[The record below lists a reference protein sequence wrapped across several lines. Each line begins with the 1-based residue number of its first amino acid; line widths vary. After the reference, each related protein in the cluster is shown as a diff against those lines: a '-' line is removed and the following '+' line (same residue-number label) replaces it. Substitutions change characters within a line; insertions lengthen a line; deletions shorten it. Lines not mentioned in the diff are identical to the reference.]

1 MIRVLGVDPGLDGAL
16 AVLDLHH
23 SGAILHLTS
32 VTPTPTLTVTV
43 RKRLRREYD
52 VPAMWRVLFDAVSP
66 PGVSVAL
73 VAIEH
78 QGPRPQEGVVSSFRT
93 GVGFGLWRGLVAA
106 ARVPLAIV
114 APLAWRREYG
124 LVGCGKRA
132 AIRIA
137 VERFPSYPPALSRH
151 DGAADAILIAGFA
164 ALRRVLPDALPTDP
178 TRAAASPAP
187 TDTAPDRLPT
197 G

>member
-1 MIRVLGVDPGLDGAL
+1 MIRVVGIDPGLDGAL
-16 AVLDLHH
+16 AVLDLHQ

-32 VTPTPTLTVTV
+32 VHPTPTLTVTI
-43 RKRLRREYD
+43 RKRPRREYD
-52 VPAMWRVLFDAVSP
+52 VPGMWRLLSDAVSP
-66 PGVSVAL
+66 AGVDIAL
-73 VAIEH
+73 VAVEH

-106 ARVPLAIV
+106 ACVPLAIV

-124 LVGCGKRA
+124 LIGCGKRA
-132 AIRIA
+132 SIRIA

-164 ALRRVLPDALPTDP
+164 ALRRVLPDAPPGDPARAATSPASTDTDP
-178 TRAAASPAP
+178 
-187 TDTAPDRLPT
+187 DLLPT

>member
-1 MIRVLGVDPGLDGAL
+1 MIRVIGVDPGLAGAL
-16 AVLDLHH
+16 AVLDLHQ

-32 VTPTPTLTVTV
+32 VTPTPTLTVTI
-43 RKRLRREYD
+43 RKRPRREYD
-52 VPAMWRVLFDAVSP
+52 VPGMWRLLSDAVSP
-66 PGVSVAL
+66 AGVSVAL

-114 APLAWRREYG
+114 TPLAWRREYG

-132 AIRIA
+132 SIRIA
-137 VERFPSYPPALSRH
+137 IERFPTYPPALSRH

-164 ALRRVLPDALPTDP
+164 ARRRVLPDGPPADP
-178 TRAAASPAP
+178 ARAAALPAP
-187 TDTAPDRLPT
+187 TDTDPDLLPT